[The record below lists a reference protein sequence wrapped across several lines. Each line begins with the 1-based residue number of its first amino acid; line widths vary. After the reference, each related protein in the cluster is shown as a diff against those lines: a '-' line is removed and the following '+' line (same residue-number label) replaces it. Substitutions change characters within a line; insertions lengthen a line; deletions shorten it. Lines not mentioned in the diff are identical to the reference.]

1 MANKILSFEEY
12 FTKASTPQVEE
23 TEVEDLGNKEQE
35 TEEESTEHEAE
46 ETEEEEA
53 EEEESEEEESDD
65 EDESEEEESD
75 DDEDKEDESP
85 VSELLKKCYES
96 ACKEAVAYEGDDY
109 AEHTIESYLK
119 ENAAL
124 CATLAADTLEKAH
137 EKVREGELTVEMYEA
152 ACNEMKEAFVKKIDE
167 VKEVYSA
174 K

>member
-12 FTKASTPQVEE
+12 FTKASAPQVEE

-35 TEEESTEHEAE
+35 N
-46 ETEEEEA
+46 EEEEI
-53 EEEESEEEESDD
+53 ESPEEESEEEEESD
-65 EDESEEEESD
+65 EEESD
-75 DDEDKEDESP
+75 DDDDDNEESEEEEDDDEEEEGP

-96 ACKEAVAYEGDDY
+96 ACKEACDYEGDDY
-109 AEHTIESYLK
+109 EEHTIESYMK

-124 CATLAADTLEKAH
+124 CAALGADTLEKAH

-152 ACNEMKEAFVKKIDE
+152 ACNQMKEAFIKKIDE
-167 VKEVYSA
+167 VKEAWAA